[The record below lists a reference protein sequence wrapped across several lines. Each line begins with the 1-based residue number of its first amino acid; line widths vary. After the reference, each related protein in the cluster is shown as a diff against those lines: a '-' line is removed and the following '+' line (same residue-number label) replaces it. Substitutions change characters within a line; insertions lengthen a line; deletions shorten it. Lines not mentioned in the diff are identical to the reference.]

1 MNNIIQ
7 IDSPIAMT
15 MSNLLKQNQIPAKT
29 LKASGI
35 VKIMGADPIDVRYR
49 LESQHIYTL
58 EIRTDRV
65 IAEIMLDYMPS
76 AAQQQELF
84 AKYVKPAYPE
94 LEFV

>member
-1 MNNIIQ
+1 MNNIVQ
-7 IDSPIAMT
+7 IDSPVAMS

-35 VKIMGADPIDVRYR
+35 VKIMGADDVRYR

-65 IAEIMLDYMPS
+65 IAEIMLDYMPT

-84 AKYVKPAYPE
+84 LKHVKPAYPE
-94 LEFV
+94 LELI